1 MSRFRK
7 SIDQQLQSVIGDGDI
22 SALPGAGS
30 PLALDDDSYTPADMR
45 AANKIMR
52 DHDVM
57 PAWVEHGKALDE
69 REEALRQEIKDLAI
83 RYLARKRAA
92 RSSGSASYAKAEW
105 QRACTAWMKR
115 LSRYNQDCLTHNLNA
130 PRGMPHRLSLRGEA
144 LIKAA
149 LNQ

>member
-57 PAWVEHGKALDE
+57 PAWVQHGKALDE
-69 REEALRQEIKDLAI
+69 REEALRQEIKALAK

-92 RSSGSASYAKAEW
+92 RSSGSASYAEAEW
-105 QRACTAWMKR
+105 QRAQSAWLKR
-115 LSRYNQDCLTHNLNA
+115 LGKYNQDCLTHNLNA

-144 LIKAA
+144 LIRSA
-149 LNQ
+149 LKQ